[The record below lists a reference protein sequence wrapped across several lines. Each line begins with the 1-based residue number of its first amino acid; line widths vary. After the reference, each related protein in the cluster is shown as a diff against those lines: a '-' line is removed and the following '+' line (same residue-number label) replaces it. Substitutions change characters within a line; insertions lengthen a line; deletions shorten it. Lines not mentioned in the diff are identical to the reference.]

1 MVHIIIIII
10 LYNQSEQVSSSTRFP
25 FSFVTWTNPSVT
37 ILSSS
42 PHLMQLSGSPLQFV
56 LHPKRSQDT
65 QPTASIRDR
74 TLNGVAR
81 SNRWRAKKGLLTW
94 WSKGNAIVEAIH
106 LSENEESEDS
116 RHVESSFFHNFA
128 ALKSVIVYTRVAR
141 YSCISS
147 PVTLIPL
154 PAPTLTPTRGLRV
167 GVIFAWVS
175 RGEDIMPFML

>member
-1 MVHIIIIII
+1 
-10 LYNQSEQVSSSTRFP
+10 
-25 FSFVTWTNPSVT
+25 
-37 ILSSS
+37 
-42 PHLMQLSGSPLQFV
+42 MQLSGSPLQFV

-116 RHVESSFFHNFA
+116 RHVKSSFFHNFA

-141 YSCISS
+141 YSCITS
-147 PVTLIPL
+147 PVTSRP
-154 PAPTLTPTRGLRV
+154 PPRPHPDAHAWTTRGRM

-175 RGEDIMPFML
+175 RGEDIMLNNNIILFLYASKFLLLCLSVDLLCLATRI